1 MPIRN
6 NVVLSSK
13 PEYQR

>member
-6 NVVLSSK
+6 NVLSSK